1 MTEDKGKVE
10 LEKVKKAANTIAVIG
25 GTIVLLGLVILFVG
39 LIQMNTWMFPD
50 NEHITDQNLPIKDVK
65 NATYTW
71 TSEEIKHSEDQPMG
85 LFYVGGVIAV
95 VGAAIMY
102 TAVIIEPSKTKIH
115 EIGCKGDGDKK
126 YCSECGLKLSR
137 LKKE

>member
-10 LEKVKKAANTIAVIG
+10 LEKVKKAANAVALVGGVIALLGVV
-25 GTIVLLGLVILFVG
+25 VLFLGLV
-39 LIQMNTWMFPD
+39 QMNSWMFPD

-71 TSEEIKHSEDQPMG
+71 TSEEIKHSEDQAMG
-85 LFYVGGVIAV
+85 LFYAGGVTAI
-95 VGAAIMY
+95 VGVAIMY

-137 LKKE
+137 LEKE